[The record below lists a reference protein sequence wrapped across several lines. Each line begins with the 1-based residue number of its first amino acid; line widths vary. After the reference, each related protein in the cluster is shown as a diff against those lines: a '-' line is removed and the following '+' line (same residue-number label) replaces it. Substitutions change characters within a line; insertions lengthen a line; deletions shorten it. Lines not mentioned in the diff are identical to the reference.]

1 MFTPLMDFLVTVCW
15 VIGIWAILVL
25 IPVIMTCVIVVEEKK
40 LKLPQKVYI
49 AFTAAFVVIP
59 MVCAFFVGLINPYFF
74 AFGYAT
80 DNFEVVANEENVL
93 WGMDYWILPGGG
105 DAGGGSSIVYR
116 VQGLNLDDGR
126 KMFRRPIADLFEVH
140 GQNDGLVWASA
151 DHHEL
156 VGIDIK
162 TGQTRVIVNEEYLTK
177 NFPELAEGVH
187 EYRYNPETRLV
198 DVVSKIGTKISV
210 DPVKKIKVEPNP
222 KEESAERYEMYDSG
236 ISENYRTILTLQG
249 DTVEKLADGEG
260 NILNDDVTFLEGK
273 FILHDRASG
282 RVVILSYAT
291 LDKNEF
297 IVRSFTEKGELLWET
312 GQSELGVGDIF
323 IPHPRFE
330 KALYYQGNAIV
341 AFDGFV
347 MSLDKST
354 GKPNWVSRM

>member
-40 LKLPQKVYI
+40 LKMPQKVYV

-59 MVCAFFVGLINPYFF
+59 MVCAFFVLIINPYFF

-93 WGMDYWILPGGG
+93 WGMDYWILPGG

-116 VQGLNLDDGR
+116 IQGLDLDNGR
-126 KMFRRPIADLFEVH
+126 KMFRRPIADLLEVH
-140 GQNDGLVWASA
+140 GENDGLVWASA
-151 DHHEL
+151 DQYEL
-156 VGIDIK
+156 VGIDIR

-187 EYRYNPETRLV
+187 EYRYNRETRLV
-198 DVVSKIGTKISV
+198 DVVSKVGTKISV
-210 DPVKKIKVEPNP
+210 DPVKKVKVEAKPV
-222 KEESAERYEMYDSG
+222 EENAERYEMYDSG
-236 ISENYRTILTLQG
+236 ISENYQTILTLKG

-273 FILHDRASG
+273 FILHDRAAG
-282 RVVILSYAT
+282 KVVILSYAT
-291 LDKNEF
+291 LDKEEF
-297 IVRSFTEKGELLWET
+297 ILRSFNEKGELLWESD
-312 GQSELGVGDIF
+312 QKKLGVGDIF
-323 IPHPRFE
+323 IPHPPFE
-330 KALYYQGNAIV
+330 KALYYQGNAVV
-341 AFDGFV
+341 AFNGFV
-347 MSLDKST
+347 ISLDGST
-354 GKPNWVSRM
+354 GQLQWRVRM